1 MATLLEARYRLSTPL
16 FGGGADPS
24 ATSELRPASFKGVLR
39 FWWRAL
45 AWSRWQGDLARI
57 QEQEAVLFG
66 STSRGQAAVRLRF
79 VIPARLES
87 LSAQSTLKEARGDSQ
102 VVGMGARYL
111 VGPGL
116 KAASASRKTSTKA
129 GQLTRPALQAPLEFI
144 VQLRCTALDSA
155 LQQSLIEALI
165 ALGCLGGMGSRS
177 RKGYGSLVLEAIDL
191 EGSSHWQAPRSD
203 EQLLETIRDLREQ
216 ANREGLPPYTALS
229 RDARHLLLSAESCR
243 EPLQLLDRIGREM
256 VRFRS
261 WGKDGMVLQNVPR
274 EPNFQHDHHLMK
286 QPVGARR
293 SHPQR
298 IAFGL
303 PHNYGKGA
311 SNEVAPEGQ
320 LDRRASPLFIH
331 IHSCG
336 SRPVAV
342 LSFLPA
348 RFLPAATGGGP
359 AFISVG
365 GARVRQQPEAE
376 LYRPIHNFLDRL
388 LDEHRCKEPFSTV
401 QEVGR

>member
-1 MATLLEARYRLSTPL
+1 MATLLEAHYRLSTPL

-24 ATSELRPASFKGVLR
+24 ATSELRPSSFKGVLR
-39 FWWRAL
+39 FWWRAM
-45 AWSRWQGDLARI
+45 AWSRCQGDLALI
-57 QEQEAVLFG
+57 QEQEAMLFG
-66 STSRGQAAVRLRF
+66 SASRGQAAVRLRF

-87 LSAQSTLKEARGDSQ
+87 LSAQSTLKEARGDSR

-111 VGPGL
+111 GYGL
-116 KAASASRKTSTKA
+116 MHAFPSRKSNTEA

-144 VQLRCTALDSA
+144 VQLRSTALDPA
-155 LQQSLIEALI
+155 LHQSLIEALI

-191 EGSSHWQAPRSD
+191 DGSSHWQAPRSE
-203 EQLLETIRDLREQ
+203 EQLLETIRDLRDK
-216 ANREGLPPYTALS
+216 ANREGLPPYTAFS

-243 EPLQLLDRIGREM
+243 EPLQLLDLIGREM

-261 WGKDGMVLQNVPR
+261 WGKDGMVLQNVPSER
-274 EPNFQHDHHLMK
+274 NFKHDHDLME

-311 SNEVAPEGQ
+311 SKQVAPEGH

-376 LYRPIHNFLDRL
+376 LYRPIHHFLDRL
-388 LDEHRCKEPFSTV
+388 LDEQRCKEPFSTV